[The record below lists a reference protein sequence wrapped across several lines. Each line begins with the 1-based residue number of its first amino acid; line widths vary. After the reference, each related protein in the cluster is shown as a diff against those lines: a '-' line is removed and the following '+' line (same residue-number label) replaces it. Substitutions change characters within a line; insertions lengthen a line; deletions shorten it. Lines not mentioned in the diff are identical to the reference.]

1 MSQVG
6 DKGTLEYRLDLFDKC
21 QAKELT
27 VDGDIN
33 PCTLKG
39 ADLKKCASK
48 LGISPMLLPDE
59 ILAELITI
67 LEASGSKKQKKDDE
81 GSSSS
86 SSATEKSGGG
96 EHKLF
101 FNEITSTCDFI
112 NKIYN
117 FYQVGVLTGY
127 QSPKRFLN

>member
-6 DKGTLEYRLDLFDKC
+6 DKGTLEYRLGLFDKC

-39 ADLKKCASK
+39 NDLKKCASK

-67 LEASGSKKQKKDDE
+67 LEASGSKKQKKDNE

-86 SSATEKSGGG
+86 SSATDKSGG
-96 EHKLF
+96 EHKLS
-101 FNEITSTCDFI
+101 FNEIVSTCDFI
-112 NKIYN
+112 SEIYN
-117 FYQVGVLTGY
+117 FYQVGALTGY